1 MRSTFRSGVGVT
13 LVSLF
18 LFVGGS
24 LGTVA
29 SAQSLTAS
37 LATDRGC
44 GSTALYNLGESN
56 RILFSVSQNAS
67 VTLRLQ
73 RPDGTVST
81 FLANQPLLG
90 GVTYAINGV
99 IGNPL
104 GQRLLTLDAVA
115 GTQRAHAE
123 CTYTARAVTQALV
136 VTLQTNRGCGGTA
149 LSVACSESKSRCSS
163 SRSASGVWKADTPR
177 ERLGSRR
184 TSWKRITS
192 PLVEYRNGTPYSPW

>member
-90 GVTYAINGV
+90 GATYAINGV

-104 GQRLLTLDAVA
+104 GQRLLPLDAVA
-115 GTQRAHAE
+115 GTQTAHEE
-123 CTYTARAVTQALV
+123 CTYTAQAVVSPLTVNL
-136 VTLQTNRGCGGTA
+136 TTNRGCGAGAVFNIGEPITF
-149 LSVACSESKSRCSS
+149 SF
-163 SRSASGVWKADTPR
+163 SASQNAQLTL
-177 ERLGSRR
+177 RLQR
-184 TSWKRITS
+184 
-192 PLVEYRNGTPYSPW
+192 PDGTMSVLLATQPVTGGATQTLQGI

>member
-1 MRSTFRSGVGVT
+1 MTDFGRPEDDREPSFCSTEVNRMCNRFSSSVGLAFAS
-13 LVSLF
+13 LVLF
-18 LFVGGS
+18 LGALF
-24 LGTVA
+24 GTAA

-44 GSTALYNLGESN
+44 GATALYNLGESN

-99 IGNPL
+99 IGNPP

-115 GTQRAHAE
+115 GSQTAHAE

-149 LSVACSESKSRCSS
+149 LFNIGEPITFNF
-163 SRSASGVWKADTPR
+163 SAS
-177 ERLGSRR
+177 
-184 TSWKRITS
+184 
-192 PLVEYRNGTPYSPW
+192 